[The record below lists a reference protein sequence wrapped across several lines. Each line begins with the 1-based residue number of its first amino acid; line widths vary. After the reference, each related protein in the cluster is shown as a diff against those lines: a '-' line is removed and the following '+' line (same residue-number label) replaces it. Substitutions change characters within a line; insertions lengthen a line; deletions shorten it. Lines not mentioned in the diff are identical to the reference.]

1 MLKTEHRQG
10 RAVVKVVS
18 TITEELAI
26 ELVAHLR
33 RLRDECFHERVEPE
47 IASNGGSV
55 LALGYFLDALDGFR
69 AGGLEVVTRALTSA
83 ASAAADLVALG
94 DRREASGSAVL
105 RFHTVRTAGVNEVTA
120 QTAGALLDMLE
131 TADDRLMRR
140 LVERGLRT
148 GPAPLPPVG
157 EAAKSMLEADWRIA
171 AALAGAASSGSADA
185 GRGSEGV
192 LKRLRERVRLCL
204 RDSDGAGLRRLYD
217 ELFAFDAP
225 ISAALA
231 RELRL
236 LDAVVNPGARESRAE
251 RPDAACRIPEWRA
264 AFDPDGSVDRR
275 VLCRHVLILG
285 ETGSGK
291 TASRVLPAA
300 AATFDPNN
308 PVGCVLVV
316 DPKREIGPELR
327 RLAAS
332 GEASVRTFNPKA
344 GAGGPALNLMRGPDW
359 SVNADLEAGRCLS
372 AAQKILLRAASL
384 SPANPAATLAGRGVE
399 GLRDPY
405 WSMEGARMAKT
416 AVALAVTALR
426 RRADLFAGLSSFE
439 PLLNAPK
446 SAVQALRR
454 LGEKAGVLAPENA
467 RLRAVADRLLAAAD
481 EVRDVRFS
489 ERRPRLEAAL
499 SGGLDAGDDWEGR
512 RDAEKVVA
520 EAVGQAVSNLC
531 RSARRLFPG
540 AGGQGFRADLKR
552 IADAAAENGEESGLE
567 RAAAAL
573 PLAAMRCLDD
583 AELRPAPNVLA
594 LASTLLMA
602 AFRRN
607 SIGGGWEDCG
617 GEIDA
622 MHLAT
627 VLRPLADSAEEREM
641 LEQVGHWSALA
652 ESSGSGHYAGVQAL
666 AQNCLWEFAD
676 AAPAWTLYF
685 GVEPQLGCGGPAAS
699 ALLDFDAAVDA
710 ESGCAVFLV
719 QPALGAA
726 QDALLAKALKARFFE
741 AVLGS
746 RKRQRGGG
754 RMPLVGY
761 VADECHRFV
770 TSDPTHGE
778 QSFLDT
784 CRSFGA
790 FCVLACQ
797 SASSLKHALAGAGGG
812 PRAGRGGSLHP
823 AQQHRHQA
831 VLPHHRRGHQGAGR
845 QAAPG
850 ADGRRQ
856 GGSPPPAVRPA
867 PRGVLRGAGR
877 RALRAAAAGALR
889 RHRGGG
895 GESSASAQ
903 RLGEGGRHAP
913 EQERDGGRRVTPWA
927 RGAALCPSSFHRQGR
942 AIPDRVET
950 SPRLD
955 GQRRPVGGSRHF
967 RQTYCASER
976 ARHQMGA
983 ECVGRRQ
990 PQQNDL

>member
-18 TITEELAI
+18 NITEELAI
-26 ELVAHLR
+26 ELVAQVR
-33 RLRDECFHERVEPE
+33 RLRDECFHERVDLEV
-47 IASNGGSV
+47 ASNGGSI

-105 RFHTVRTAGVNEVTA
+105 QFHSVRTAGVNEVTA
-120 QTAGALLDMLE
+120 QKAGALLDMLE
-131 TADDRLMRR
+131 TADDRIMRR
-140 LVERGLRT
+140 LVERGLRAV
-148 GPAPLPPVG
+148 PAPLPPVG
-157 EAAKSMLEADWRIA
+157 EAAKSMRDADWRIA
-171 AALAGAASSGSADA
+171 AALAGAAGSGCADA
-185 GRGSEGV
+185 GHGPEGV

-204 RDSDGAGLRRLYD
+204 RDSEGAELRRLYD
-217 ELFAFDAP
+217 DLFAFDAP

-236 LDAVVNPGARESRAE
+236 LDAVVNPGARESRAA

-264 AFDPDGSVDRR
+264 AFGPDGSVDRR

-291 TASRVLPAA
+291 TASGVLPAA

-344 GAGGPALNLMRGPDW
+344 EAGGPALDLMRGPDW
-359 SVNADLEAGRCLS
+359 SIDADLEAGRCLS

-426 RRADLFAGLSSFE
+426 RRANLFAGLSSFE
-439 PLLNAPK
+439 PLAHAPK
-446 SAVQALRR
+446 SAVQAVRR
-454 LGEKAGVLAPENA
+454 LGERAGVLAPEDA
-467 RLRAVADRLLAAAD
+467 RLRGLADRLLAAAD
-481 EVRDVRFS
+481 EVRDLWTS
-489 ERRPRLEAAL
+489 ARRSRLRDVLE
-499 SGGLDAGDDWEGR
+499 GDRDDWDGQE
-512 RDAEKVVA
+512 DAEKAVA
-520 EAVGQAVSNLC
+520 EAVGQAVAQEVSDLR

-540 AGGQGFRADLKR
+540 TGGKGFRADLKR
-552 IADAAAENGEESGLE
+552 IADAAAENGAESGLE

-583 AELRPAPNVLA
+583 AALRPAPNVLA

-607 SIGGGWEDCG
+607 SVGGGWEDDG

-622 MHLAT
+622 AHLAK
-627 VLRPLADSAEEREM
+627 VLRPLADSAEERET
-641 LEQVGHWSALA
+641 LEQVAHWSALA
-652 ESSGSGHYAGVQAL
+652 ESSASSHYAGVLAH

-685 GVEPQLGCGGPAAS
+685 GVEPQLGCGGPAAP

-710 ESGCAVFLV
+710 EHGRTVFLV

-746 RKRQRGGG
+746 RKRLRRGGG
-754 RMPLVGY
+754 MPLVGY

-770 TSDPTHGE
+770 TSDPAHGE

-812 PRAGRGGSLHP
+812 TALNE
-823 AQQHRHQA
+823 AA
-831 VLPHHRRGHQGAGR
+831 VSILLNNTGTKLFFRTTDADTRDLVAKLCPEPTDGAKVVHLRPPSALLPGECY
-845 QAAPG
+845 AAL
-850 ADGRRQ
+850 ADGRFERRRLEPY
-856 GGSPPPAVRPA
+856 G
-867 PRGVLRGAGR
+867 GAGAEAGKAPLPR
-877 RALRAAAAGALR
+877 RDLEKAAGM
-889 RHRGGG
+889 
-895 GESSASAQ
+895 
-903 RLGEGGRHAP
+903 
-913 EQERDGGRRVTPWA
+913 
-927 RGAALCPSSFHRQGR
+927 
-942 AIPDRVET
+942 
-950 SPRLD
+950 
-955 GQRRPVGGSRHF
+955 RPNRNG
-967 RQTYCASER
+967 
-976 ARHQMGA
+976 MGF
-983 ECVGRRQ
+983 
-990 PQQNDL
+990 DD